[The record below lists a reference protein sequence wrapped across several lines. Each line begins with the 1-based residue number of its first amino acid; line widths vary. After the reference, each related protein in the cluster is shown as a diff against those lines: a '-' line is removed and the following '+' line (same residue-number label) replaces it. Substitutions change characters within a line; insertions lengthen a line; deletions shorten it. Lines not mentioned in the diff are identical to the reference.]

1 MRWIFWY
8 AWLNSSL
15 EILSL
20 AQAPPYFLCQ
30 SPQLAKLI
38 MGDKSNQPFSFIAS
52 IQNMVMMNWKV
63 GIMENI
69 DSGTDSFHL
78 PEISRTAQN

>member
-1 MRWIFWY
+1 
-8 AWLNSSL
+8 
-15 EILSL
+15 
-20 AQAPPYFLCQ
+20 
-30 SPQLAKLI
+30 

-78 PEISRTAQN
+78 PETSRTAQN